1 MVDLKAAYDSI
12 SRPIMFEL
20 LRRFRVPP
28 KLLRSIQNL
37 HEGSEARIRFE
48 NGELSDSFKLEV
60 GLKQGRVIS
69 PVLFSLYFG
78 MVILVIPLC
87 GTKGEAGTC
96 HNEFD
101 NFGITLLYNPL
112 TKKYVKYCLNSNF
125 KTDKNLHGKETEIV
139 GEFPPYCRLLSW
151 RSRTC
156 AQRNQF
162 FFGGDNDKRQAF
174 LNACKI
180 SEVNSIKRGGDSSSS
195 SGSDNL

>member
-1 MVDLKAAYDSI
+1 MAYFADGASGSSVKSKEERRDLREYLEENYGGKCLFCGEDEFTCAHIVSDVKGEDYKKFGINNRYVDELDSK
-12 SRPIMFEL
+12 SKRNF
-20 LRRFRVPP
+20 
-28 KLLRSIQNL
+28 
-37 HEGSEARIRFE
+37 
-48 NGELSDSFKLEV
+48 
-60 GLKQGRVIS
+60 
-69 PVLFSLYFG
+69 
-78 MVILVIPLC
+78 IPLC
-87 GTKGEAGTC
+87 GTKGQAGTC

-112 TKKYVKYCLNSNF
+112 TKKYVKYCLNPDF
-125 KTDKNLHGKETEIV
+125 KPDENLHGEETEIT

-180 SEVNSIKRGGDSSSS
+180 SEVNSIKRGVDSSS